1 MRLSP
6 LLGAG
11 LLGLGAR
18 LAHAISLDITSS
30 ESLKSAS
37 STVAYGMMS
46 YYSGNQSG
54 NVPGNLPPPYYWW
67 ECGGMF
73 GHMVE
78 YWYYTGDTSYNE
90 ATTQALVWQAG
101 SDGSFMPANQTQDEG
116 NDDQVF
122 WGFAAMTA
130 AELNYPAA
138 GGGAPSWLSMAQ
150 AVFNTQANRWDTS
163 TCGGGLR
170 WQIYQLNSGYNY
182 KNPAANGGF
191 FQLAARLARY
201 TGNQS
206 YITWAEKEWDW
217 FSSSVLFDS
226 SSFNIN
232 DGTNVDQNCTSAD
245 HLQWSYNYGLYI
257 AGMAYL
263 YNHTQDQKWL
273 TPMQGLLNHCLNEFF
288 PQNKVMQEVQCESTN
303 NCDADQ
309 LSFKS
314 FMMRWLALTAQLVP
328 STASTIWP
336 YLQACAQAA
345 AGQCDGGSDGV
356 TCGFKWTQTT
366 WDGTYGVGQQM
377 DALAAFGANL
387 ITLDNLKPPYTSDNG
402 GTSKGNPSAGTGTT
416 DGNVGKP
423 GVATRVIT
431 TGDRAGAGILT
442 ALSLILTLGGAT
454 WMVIGK

>member
-206 YITWAEKEWDW
+206 YITWAEKVSREIGEEFQRCADCPRNGTGSPVR
-217 FSSSVLFDS
+217 FSSIAHHS
-226 SSFNIN
+226 
-232 DGTNVDQNCTSAD
+232 TSMMGRM
-245 HLQWSYNYGLYI
+245 STRI
-257 AGMAYL
+257 ALRRIICSG
-263 YNHTQDQKWL
+263 
-273 TPMQGLLNHCLNEFF
+273 
-288 PQNKVMQEVQCESTN
+288 
-303 NCDADQ
+303 
-309 LSFKS
+309 
-314 FMMRWLALTAQLVP
+314 R
-328 STASTIWP
+328 
-336 YLQACAQAA
+336 
-345 AGQCDGGSDGV
+345 
-356 TCGFKWTQTT
+356 
-366 WDGTYGVGQQM
+366 
-377 DALAAFGANL
+377 
-387 ITLDNLKPPYTSDNG
+387 
-402 GTSKGNPSAGTGTT
+402 
-416 DGNVGKP
+416 
-423 GVATRVIT
+423 IT
-431 TGDRAGAGILT
+431 TGCILPAWHISIT
-442 ALSLILTLGGAT
+442 ILRIKNG
-454 WMVIGK
+454 